1 MQFAF
6 EQTPPTVNH
15 SFAADLFGHEF
26 DLYSRSYLCFGIN
39 EAHRR
44 ALAYLAMVSE
54 CCMYTNDLTVTYC
67 IC

>member
-6 EQTPPTVNH
+6 EQAPPTTNH
-15 SFAADLFGHEF
+15 SFTADLFGDEF

-44 ALAYLAMVSE
+44 VLAYLAMVSE
-54 CCMYTNDLTVTYC
+54 CGSFQCTYRCMYV
-67 IC
+67 